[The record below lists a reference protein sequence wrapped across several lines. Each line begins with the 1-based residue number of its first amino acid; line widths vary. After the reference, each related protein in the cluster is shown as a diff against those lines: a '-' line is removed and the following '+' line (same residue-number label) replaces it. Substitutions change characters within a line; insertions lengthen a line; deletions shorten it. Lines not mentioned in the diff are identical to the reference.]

1 MCNKARTTAS
11 LGLFGLRSFAFAPA
25 AIIAIAVTNSLAVIR
40 IGVALAEAEMTNR
53 KITIIAS
60 LGKAELQRGAAI
72 KA

>member
-1 MCNKARTTAS
+1 VVRE
-11 LGLFGLRSFAFAPA
+11 
-25 AIIAIAVTNSLAVIR
+25 AVLDV
-40 IGVALAEAEMTNR
+40 LAEAEMTNW

>member
-1 MCNKARTTAS
+1 LRESHTIA
-11 LGLFGLRSFAFAPA
+11 LGELFIDDLRDVVRE
-25 AIIAIAVTNSLAVIR
+25 AVLDV
-40 IGVALAEAEMTNR
+40 LAEAEMTNR